1 MGVNGRGKKGECSSL
16 GRNQELRK
24 KDAFARRL
32 FFLEGSGVSWE
43 NQGAD
48 IGERTRLVRA
58 WKTNQINVNNMVV
71 KRKSVFKQQSVMKC
85 FRKNLGVRMEPVENR
100 AQEAT
105 VRGDC

>member
-1 MGVNGRGKKGECSSL
+1 M
-16 GRNQELRK
+16 
-24 KDAFARRL
+24 
-32 FFLEGSGVSWE
+32 SWE

-48 IGERTRLVRA
+48 IGESTRLVRA